1 MLRDQFKKVLVKM
14 PILSNNLAAYFLTKT
29 GITQNY
35 QPFSSKSQGMRS
47 CIDRFEAIK
56 GNICNGNL
64 CLDIGCN
71 TGYFSNEISKLGIF
85 TIGLESELKN
95 VIVAESQH
103 SASNLIFKQFNLDK
117 DSARMLPKADIILFL
132 SVFHHLVKY
141 YSKDNAIFILQKLA
155 SKCNKQFFFETGQPD
170 ESGTKWSQKME
181 FINNI
186 DLWVHDFFIN
196 ECRFKEVKCLGEFET
211 FLTTTKRK
219 LFLALR

>member
-1 MLRDQFKKVLVKM
+1 MIKNKLKRILIEM
-14 PILSNNLAAYFLTKT
+14 PILSNNVAAFFLTKT

-35 QPFSSKSQGMRS
+35 QPLSRKSQGMRS
-47 CIDRFEAIK
+47 CIDRLDAIK

-95 VIVAESQH
+95 VIVAKSQY

-117 DSARMLPKADIILFL
+117 DSAKMLPKADIILFL

-141 YSKDNAIFILQKLA
+141 YGKDNAIFILKKLA
-155 SKCNKQFFFETGQPD
+155 SKCKKQFFFETGQMD
-170 ESGTKWSQKME
+170 ESGTKWSYQMG

-186 DLWVHDFFIN
+186 NFWVSDFFIK

-211 FLTTTKRK
+211 FLTPTKRK
-219 LFLALR
+219 LFLAIR

>member
-1 MLRDQFKKVLVKM
+1 MLENKLKRILIKI
-14 PILSNNLAAYFLTKT
+14 PILSNNVTAFFLTKT

-35 QPFSSKSQGMRS
+35 QPLSRKSQGMRS
-47 CIDRFEAIK
+47 CIDRLDAIK

-71 TGYFSNEISKLGIF
+71 TGYFSSEISKLGIF

-95 VIVAESQH
+95 VIVAESQY

-117 DSARMLPKADIILFL
+117 DSAKMLPKADIILFL
-132 SVFHHLVKY
+132 SVFHHFVKNY
-141 YSKDNAIFILQKLA
+141 GKDNAVLILKKLA

-170 ESGTKWSQKME
+170 ELGTKWSHKME
-181 FINNI
+181 FIEDINV
-186 DLWVHDFFIN
+186 WVHGFFIS
-196 ECRFKEVKCLGEFET
+196 ECGFKEVKCLGEFKT
-211 FLTTTKRK
+211 FLTDTKRK

>member
-1 MLRDQFKKVLVKM
+1 M
-14 PILSNNLAAYFLTKT
+14 PILSNNVAAFFLTKT

-35 QPFSSKSQGMRS
+35 QPLSRKSQGMRS
-47 CIDRFEAIK
+47 CIDRLDAIK

-95 VIVAESQH
+95 VIVAKSQY

-117 DSARMLPKADIILFL
+117 DSAKMLPKADIILFL

-141 YSKDNAIFILQKLA
+141 YGKDNAIFILKKLA
-155 SKCNKQFFFETGQPD
+155 SKCKKQFFFETGQMD
-170 ESGTKWSQKME
+170 ESGTKWSYQMG

-186 DLWVHDFFIN
+186 NFWVSDFFIK

-211 FLTTTKRK
+211 FLTPTKRK
-219 LFLALR
+219 LFLAIR